1 MRSSARH
8 AQPALDPATTPPE
21 MTDAEAVREVVDGN
35 REMFEVIVRRYNQRL
50 YRIGMGY
57 LQDHAETE
65 DAMQNAYVKAFL
77 HLGRFR
83 GNAAFATWL
92 TRIMINECL
101 MVLRSRKRA
110 AMESLDDEDSPAGRT
125 VLSAPAADTL
135 LDHERRAV
143 LEHAVRA
150 LPLTH
155 RTVYL
160 LRDVQHLSTSE
171 TARALDMST
180 ANVKV
185 CLHRAREELKA
196 EVLKSAAGLELFSYP
211 AALCDPM
218 TARVMQVVLELPA
231 PRSTGR

>member
-1 MRSSARH
+1 MPGGAGRLQIWSPSVPPCPEGIAAHALGDARRFPGIGRGWPIGRPCVSWWPFLHPISRMRSSARH

-101 MVLRSRKRA
+101 MVLRSRKRPA
-110 AMESLDDEDSPAGRT
+110 IESLDDEDSPPGEPSCPRP
-125 VLSAPAADTL
+125 SGHAARPRAT
-135 LDHERRAV
+135 RRA
-143 LEHAVRA
+143 
-150 LPLTH
+150 
-155 RTVYL
+155 RT
-160 LRDVQHLSTSE
+160 RG
-171 TARALDMST
+171 ARAAAHPSDRVT
-180 ANVKV
+180 AV
-185 CLHRAREELKA
+185 
-196 EVLKSAAGLELFSYP
+196 
-211 AALCDPM
+211 
-218 TARVMQVVLELPA
+218 
-231 PRSTGR
+231 